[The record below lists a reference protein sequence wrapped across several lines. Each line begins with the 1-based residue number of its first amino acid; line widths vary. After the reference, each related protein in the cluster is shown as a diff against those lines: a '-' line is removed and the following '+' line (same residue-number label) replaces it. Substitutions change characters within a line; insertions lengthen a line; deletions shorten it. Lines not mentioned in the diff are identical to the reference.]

1 MKKPRLKDSLARKP
15 DVTAAA
21 APPPIQQATRSER
34 LTDRRIN
41 TTLRL
46 EPEKLER
53 LKIIAA
59 RKRSGST
66 TCCWK
71 ASITSWRCIRSARRH
86 DVVIALLRYCM
97 A

>member
-1 MKKPRLKDSLARKP
+1 MKKPSLKDSLTRKP
-15 DVTAAA
+15 DAVPAA
-21 APPPIQQATRSER
+21 APAVALPEARSER

-59 RKRSGST
+59 RKR
-66 TCCWK
+66 
-71 ASITSWRCIRSARRH
+71 IRVNDLLLEGVDH
-86 DVVIALLRYCM
+86 VLALYSLGT
-97 A
+97 AA

>member
-1 MKKPRLKDSLARKP
+1 MKKPSLKDSLTRKP
-15 DVTAAA
+15 DVAAAA
-21 APPPIQQATRSER
+21 APSIPQGTRPDR

-59 RKRSGST
+59 RKR
-66 TCCWK
+66 
-71 ASITSWRCIRSARRH
+71 IRVNDLLLEGVDH
-86 DVVIALLRYCM
+86 VLALYSLGT
-97 A
+97 AA

>member
-1 MKKPRLKDSLARKP
+1 MKKPSLKDSLARKP
-15 DVTAAA
+15 EAATPPASSA
-21 APPPIQQATRSER
+21 ALPEARPER

-59 RKRSGST
+59 RKR
-66 TCCWK
+66 
-71 ASITSWRCIRSARRH
+71 IRVNDLLLEGVDH
-86 DVVIALLRYCM
+86 VLALYSLGT
-97 A
+97 AA

>member
-1 MKKPRLKDSLARKP
+1 MKKPSLKDSLTRKP
-15 DVTAAA
+15 DAA
-21 APPPIQQATRSER
+21 APAAPPAPSPEARPER

-59 RKRSGST
+59 RKR
-66 TCCWK
+66 
-71 ASITSWRCIRSARRH
+71 IRVNDLLLEGVDH
-86 DVVIALLRYCM
+86 VLALYSLGT
-97 A
+97 AA

>member
-1 MKKPRLKDSLARKP
+1 MKKPSLKDSLTRKP

-21 APPPIQQATRSER
+21 APPPPIPQVTRRER

-53 LKIIAA
+53 LKIVAA
-59 RKRSGST
+59 RKR
-66 TCCWK
+66 
-71 ASITSWRCIRSARRH
+71 IRVNDLLLEGVDH
-86 DVVIALLRYCM
+86 VLALYSLGT
-97 A
+97 AA

>member
-1 MKKPRLKDSLARKP
+1 MKKPSLKDSLTRKP
-15 DVTAAA
+15 DAAAVPTSPAA
-21 APPPIQQATRSER
+21 APDARPGR

-59 RKRSGST
+59 RKR
-66 TCCWK
+66 
-71 ASITSWRCIRSARRH
+71 IRVNDLLLEGVDH
-86 DVVIALLRYCM
+86 VLALYSLGT
-97 A
+97 AA

>member
-1 MKKPRLKDSLARKP
+1 MKKPSLKDSLTRKP
-15 DVTAAA
+15 DAVAA
-21 APPPIQQATRSER
+21 APPPAASLDTRPAR

-59 RKRSGST
+59 RKR
-66 TCCWK
+66 
-71 ASITSWRCIRSARRH
+71 IRVNDLLLEGVDH
-86 DVVIALLRYCM
+86 VLALYSLGT
-97 A
+97 AA